1 MGSEDEFR
9 KEFEKLL
16 NELKGSVER
25 LAADIEKMLD
35 GGNIREAYR
44 IWRERSREVI
54 RKLKER
60 VDELEKMGES
70 IDEKTV
76 REIVSEFKDKID
88 EVVKE
93 VSDVFN
99 SILKRFREFDVDVA
113 VPLSLHRVPKIF
125 VRTFEDVFNSVVEA
139 FEDVE
144 EAIEEG
150 LKSAARGGLS
160 SVISA
165 RIRRKELELIDR
177 LVDAGIFR
185 SRSEAIA
192 YFVRRG
198 VESSREWIEKA
209 LEQAKKIRELQ
220 DSIRRELGDI
230 DKDDE

>member
-16 NELKGSVER
+16 NELKGNVER

>member
-25 LAADIEKMLD
+25 LAVDIEKMLD